1 MKEEKRNKIKEILQG
16 KPEKWLRIL
25 LDVWSR
31 PEKDLRQIGIE
42 NGYKPASAHVSMT
55 KIMKDPAFQAALSV
69 LMDDEIHKAE
79 DRRSWWIRKME
90 KAIARCEAGISVNEK
105 GDVIDSGLVDSDGD
119 PIGPMR
125 DAKNFFK
132 GMELIARAEQLFV
145 VRDKDGHPVVQY
157 QQNF

>member
-1 MKEEKRNKIKEILQG
+1 MKEDKRNKIKEILKG
-16 KPEKWLRIL
+16 KPERWLKIL

-31 PEKDLRQIGIE
+31 PEKELKQIGIE
-42 NGYKPASAHVSMT
+42 NGLKPNSATVTMA
-55 KIMKDPAFQAALSV
+55 KIMKDPVFQAAMNV

-90 KAIARCEAGISVNEK
+90 KAIARCEAGVDDKGNETNK
-105 GDVIDSGLVDSDGD
+105 VDEDGD
-119 PIGPMR
+119 PLGDMR

-145 VRDKDGHPVVQY
+145 VRDKDGQPVITY
-157 QQNF
+157 QQDFG

>member
-1 MKEEKRNKIKEILQG
+1 MKEDKRNKIKEILKG
-16 KPEKWLRIL
+16 KPEKWFRIL

-31 PEKDLRQIGIE
+31 PEKDLRQIGID
-42 NGYKPASAHVSMT
+42 NGYKPNSAAVSMA
-55 KIMKDPAFQAALSV
+55 KIMKDPAFVEAMSV

-90 KAIARCEAGISVNEK
+90 KAIARCEAGVDADGNETHA
-105 GDVIDSGLVDSDGD
+105 VDKDGD
-119 PIGPMR
+119 PTGDMR

-157 QQNF
+157 QQNFG

>member
-1 MKEEKRNKIKEILQG
+1 MKEEKRNKIKEILKG
-16 KPEKWLRIL
+16 KPDKWLRIL

-31 PEKDLRQIGIE
+31 PEKDLKQIGIE
-42 NGYKPASAHVSMT
+42 NGYKPNSAAVSMA
-55 KIMKDPAFQAALSV
+55 KIMKDQAFQQAMNV

-90 KAIARCEAGISVNEK
+90 KAIARCEAGVDKDGNETGK
-105 GDVIDSGLVDSDGD
+105 VDKDGD
-119 PIGPMR
+119 PLGNMR
-125 DAKNFFK
+125 DAKGFFK

-157 QQNF
+157 QQSF